1 MALLQ
6 SFNMEDC
13 ENVTSLVHSCLVLG
27 NNFLGKYLVYV
38 YVCPEVINLSI
49 TLLYNVESAG
59 EAGFSGKGNSVGSS

>member
-13 ENVTSLVHSCLVLG
+13 ENVTSLLHSCLVLG

-49 TLLYNVESAG
+49 TLLYNADSQRGGGGVG
-59 EAGFSGKGNSVGSS
+59 VGFSC